1 MGHDGGEHD
10 MTADASRKYPIFPPF
25 TEWFDAFALLGG
37 WDGKGPLPGIRVEEL
52 VEDGAFVVHAELP
65 GLDPAR
71 DIDVKVEH
79 GVLTIHAERHADK
92 RERQRSEFRYGA
104 LARSIRLPIGSKDD
118 DITAVYEDGLLTVRV
133 ALDPVPAK
141 ARHIPVERR

>member
-1 MGHDGGEHD
+1 MAAE
-10 MTADASRKYPIFPPF
+10 ASRKYPIFPPF

-37 WDGKGPLPGIRVEEL
+37 WDGKGPLPGIRVEEV
-52 VEDGAFVVHAELP
+52 VEDGAFVIHAELP

-79 GVLTIHAERHADK
+79 GVLTIHAERHPDR
-92 RERQRSEFRYGA
+92 REAQRSEFRYGA
-104 LARSIRLPIGSKDD
+104 LARAIRLPIGSRDD
-118 DITAVYEDGLLTVRV
+118 EITASYEDGMLTVRV

-141 ARHIPVERR
+141 PRHVPIERR